1 MYPFAGNYSRDRR
14 FARTEWLC
22 HCGNAREEESHLIS
36 GNCEVYGDI
45 RDKFE
50 NLDDDQNLVK
60 FFNEVLARR
69 DVLVDEER
77 EM

>member
-1 MYPFAGNYSRDRR
+1 MGCILLLGTTPEIGALLEQIGFA
-14 FARTEWLC
+14 T
-22 HCGNAREEESHLIS
+22 REEESHLIS

-69 DVLVDEER
+69 DVLEDEER